1 MLVGITLIYL
11 LVVMSSLFQE
21 FVYVDIVMVFTQ
33 DRLVFLKKKKDES
46 GNRLTLK
53 RWLYLNCHQ
62 GL

>member
-33 DRLVFLKKKKDES
+33 DRLVFLKKKKMRVVT
-46 GNRLTLK
+46 G
-53 RWLYLNCHQ
+53 
-62 GL
+62 